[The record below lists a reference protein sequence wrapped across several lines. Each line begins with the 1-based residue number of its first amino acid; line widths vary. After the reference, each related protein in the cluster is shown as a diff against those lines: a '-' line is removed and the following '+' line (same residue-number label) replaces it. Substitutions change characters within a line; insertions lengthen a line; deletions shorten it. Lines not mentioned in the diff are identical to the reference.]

1 MNYTHL
7 DTCDAYVQVHTA
19 LHKCLQT
26 DIHTCPMNILQPRI
40 EEREEGGVVAKEQ
53 VKQKERKKERVLIL
67 TQYELWDLQT
77 NSRSG
82 TMGTR
87 PTE

>member
-1 MNYTHL
+1 
-7 DTCDAYVQVHTA
+7 
-19 LHKCLQT
+19 
-26 DIHTCPMNILQPRI
+26 MNILQPGT
-40 EEREEGGVVAKEQ
+40 EEREEGAGVAKEEVQ
-53 VKQKERKKERVLIL
+53 QKERRKERALIL
-67 TQYELWDLQT
+67 TQFELWDLQT